1 MKQIDF
7 EQKNIMECGEFLSY
21 TLNLTGRLA
30 YDRFKYALFPSFIA
44 RDMEKAV
51 QKVDKSYTKYDL
63 FWGLNNKT
71 SEVTRDIAKLAGK
84 IKENKALAADLLQG
98 ANYQTL
104 YKKYPEMQNAF
115 DSFLEKNGYKSD
127 YNCYCVNA
135 RTLLENPD
143 RLLHILQPLVASAET
158 ASGEKEQDFG
168 KLMEQL
174 KAIYGSK
181 YPALKERIED
191 FRYFHVVREETQYLW
206 ETVFYYVRKC
216 LKRTNMLLLSDTDYE
231 HGVANLFAEE
241 LIAACERGSLSESDK
256 EKSNAATA
264 STLLPRKSGMPP
276 SFWSSTQTEMC

>member
-1 MKQIDF
+1 
-7 EQKNIMECGEFLSY
+7 
-21 TLNLTGRLA
+21 
-30 YDRFKYALFPSFIA
+30 
-44 RDMEKAV
+44 
-51 QKVDKSYTKYDL
+51 
-63 FWGLNNKT
+63 
-71 SEVTRDIAKLAGK
+71 
-84 IKENKALAADLLQG
+84 
-98 ANYQTL
+98 
-104 YKKYPEMQNAF
+104 
-115 DSFLEKNGYKSD
+115 
-127 YNCYCVNA
+127 
-135 RTLLENPD
+135 
-143 RLLHILQPLVASAET
+143 
-158 ASGEKEQDFG
+158 
-168 KLMEQL
+168 MEQL